1 MNATTTTT
9 TMFEYRARDRS
20 GGIHAGMMEGSSS
33 AAVASAL
40 REKGYVPL
48 RVDEKRTSA
57 LDKQLSIP
65 GFKKKVKP
73 KEVAIF
79 SRQLATMVNSGL
91 TLVRSLTILEEQTEN
106 PLFCKIISQVRQH
119 VEQGSSLSSA
129 LDSYSGTF
137 NHLYVSMIRA
147 GEVGGALDETLVR
160 LADTLES
167 SVRLRSKVKSAMA
180 YPIVVLSLIVLIVS
194 GMLLFVVPIFKN
206 MYDDLGGSLPLPTQM
221 LINVSGF
228 LTTFWWLF
236 LGLAVGGITA
246 FRRWKSS
253 DAGKVSWDRLKLRAP
268 IFGKLVQKVAISRF
282 ARTFSVLS
290 RTGVPVLQALDIV
303 AATAGNALVGE
314 AINDV
319 QASVKRGESLAG
331 PLSRHEVFPPMVTHM
346 MAVGEETGALD
357 TMLSKVADFYDNE
370 VDDTVSALTSLIEP
384 LLIVVM
390 GVAVGGILI
399 ALYLPMFNIANLIQQ

>member
-1 MNATTTTT
+1 MTASSTT
-9 TMFEYRARDRS
+9 FEYRARDRS
-20 GGIHAGMMEGSSS
+20 GGIHAGVMEGSSS

-48 RVDEKRTSA
+48 RVDEKRSSA
-57 LDKQLSIP
+57 LDRELSIP
-65 GFKKKVKP
+65 GFKKKVKA

-91 TLVRSLTILEEQTEN
+91 TLIRSLTILEEQTEN
-106 PLFCKIISQVRQH
+106 PIFREKISQIRQQ

-129 LDSYSGTF
+129 LEHHSDTF

-167 SVRLRSKVKSAMA
+167 TVRLRSQVKSAMA
-180 YPIVVLSLIVLIVS
+180 YPVVVLSLIILIVS
-194 GMLLFVVPIFKN
+194 GMLLFVVPIFEK
-206 MYDDLGGSLPLPTQM
+206 MYDDLGGTLPLPTQL
-221 LINVSGF
+221 LINVSSF
-228 LTTFWWLF
+228 LTTFWWVF
-236 LGLAVGGITA
+236 AGIVA
-246 FRRWKSS
+246 GFIYWFRRWKRSE
-253 DAGKVSWDRLKLRAP
+253 DGKLTWDRLKLRAP
-268 IFGKLVQKVAISRF
+268 VFGKLVQKVAISRF

-303 AATAGNALVGE
+303 AVTAGNALVGE
-314 AINDV
+314 AVKDV

-331 PLSRHEVFPPMVTHM
+331 PLGRHEVFPPMVTHM

-357 TMLSKVADFYDNE
+357 TMLSKVADFYDSE
-370 VDDTVSALTSLIEP
+370 VDASVSALTSLIEP

>member
-1 MNATTTTT
+1 MSTTT
-9 TMFEYRARDRS
+9 FEYRARDRS
-20 GGIHAGMMEGSSS
+20 GGVHAGVIEGSSS

-48 RVDEKRTSA
+48 RIDEKRSSA
-57 LDKQLSIP
+57 LDKEFSIP

-91 TLVRSLTILEEQTEN
+91 TLTRALGILEEQTDGA
-106 PLFCKIISQVRQH
+106 LLRGMITKVRQQ
-119 VEQGSSLSSA
+119 VEQGSSLSAA
-129 LDSYSGTF
+129 LANHPDAF

-167 SVRLRSKVKSAMA
+167 TVRLRSKVKSAMA
-180 YPIVVLSLIVLIVS
+180 YPVVVLTLIVLIVA
-194 GMLLFVVPIFKN
+194 GMLLFVVPIFKG
-206 MYDDLGGSLPLPTQM
+206 MYDDLGGTLPLPTLM
-221 LINVSGF
+221 LINISGF
-228 LTTFWWLF
+228 MTKFWWLF
-236 LGLAVGGITA
+236 LGLIVGGVTL
-246 FRRWKSS
+246 FRRWKRSET
-253 DAGKVSWDRLKLRAP
+253 GQVTWDRLKLRAP
-268 IFGKLVQKVAISRF
+268 VFGKLVQKVAISRF

-303 AATAGNALVGE
+303 AATAGNALVGQ
-314 AINDV
+314 AVNDV

-331 PLSRHEVFPPMVTHM
+331 PLSRHDIFPPMVTHM
-346 MAVGEETGALD
+346 IAVGEETGALD

-390 GVAVGGILI
+390 GLAVGGILI
-399 ALYLPMFNIANLIQQ
+399 ALYLPMFNIANLIQN

>member
-1 MNATTTTT
+1 MSTLT
-9 TMFEYRARDRS
+9 FEYRARDRS
-20 GGIHAGMMEGSSS
+20 GGVHAGIIEGSSS

-48 RVDEKRTSA
+48 RIDEKRSSA
-57 LDKQLSIP
+57 LDKEFSLP

-91 TLVRSLTILEEQTEN
+91 TLTRSLGILEEQTDGALLRGMITN
-106 PLFCKIISQVRQH
+106 VRQQ
-119 VEQGSSLSSA
+119 VEQGSSLSAA
-129 LDSYSGTF
+129 LANHPQAF

-167 SVRLRSKVKSAMA
+167 TVRLRSKVKSAMA
-180 YPIVVLSLIVLIVS
+180 YPVVVLTLIVLIVA
-194 GMLLFVVPIFKN
+194 GMLLFVVPIFKG
-206 MYDDLGGSLPLPTQM
+206 MYDDLGGTLPLPTLM
-221 LINVSGF
+221 LINISGF
-228 LTTFWWLF
+228 MTKFWWLF
-236 LGLAVGGITA
+236 IGLTVGGVTL
-246 FRRWKSS
+246 FRRWKRSET
-253 DAGKVSWDRLKLRAP
+253 GQISWDRLKLRAP
-268 IFGKLVQKVAISRF
+268 VFGKLVQKVAISRF

-303 AATAGNALVGE
+303 AATAGNALVGQ
-314 AINDV
+314 AVNDV

-331 PLSRHEVFPPMVTHM
+331 PLSRHAIFPPMVTHM
-346 MAVGEETGALD
+346 IAVGEETGALD

-370 VDDTVSALTSLIEP
+370 VDDTVGALTSLIEP

-390 GVAVGGILI
+390 GLAVGGILI
-399 ALYLPMFNIANLIQQ
+399 ALYLPMFNIANLIQN

>member
-1 MNATTTTT
+1 MSTTA

-20 GGIHAGMMEGSSS
+20 GGIHAGVIEGSSS
-33 AAVASAL
+33 AGVASAL

-48 RVDEKRTSA
+48 KIEEKRSSA

-91 TLVRSLTILEEQTEN
+91 TLIRSLSILEEQTEN
-106 PLFCKIISQVRQH
+106 PLFTRIISEVRQQ
-119 VEQGSSLSSA
+119 VEQGSSLSA
-129 LDSYSGTF
+129 AMDNHAETF

-160 LADTLES
+160 LADTLEAN
-167 SVRLRSKVKSAMA
+167 VRLRSKVKSAMA
-180 YPIVVLSLIVLIVS
+180 YPIVVLSLIVLIVA
-194 GMLLFVVPIFKN
+194 GMLMFVVPIFKR
-206 MYDDLGGSLPLPTQM
+206 MYDDLGGTLPLPTRA
-221 LINVSGF
+221 LINISGF

-236 LGLAVGGITA
+236 LGLTIAGVSS
-246 FRRWKSS
+246 FRRWKRS
-253 DAGKVSWDRLKLRAP
+253 DSGKLTWDRLKLRAP
-268 IFGKLVQKVAISRF
+268 IFGQLVQKVAISRF
-282 ARTFSVLS
+282 ARTFAVLS

-303 AATAGNALVGE
+303 SNTAGNALVG
-314 AINDV
+314 AAVDDV

-357 TMLSKVADFYDNE
+357 TMLAKVADFYDNE
-370 VDDTVSALTSLIEP
+370 VEDTVSALTSLIEP

-399 ALYLPMFNIANLIQQ
+399 ALYLPMFNIANLIQN

>member
-1 MNATTTTT
+1 MS
-9 TMFEYRARDRS
+9 TMTFEYRARDRS
-20 GGIHAGMMEGSSS
+20 GGVHAGVIEGSSS

-48 RVDEKRTSA
+48 RIDEKRSSA
-57 LDKQLSIP
+57 LDKQFSIP

-91 TLVRSLTILEEQTEN
+91 TLTRALGILEEQTEGALLQGMITN
-106 PLFCKIISQVRQH
+106 VRQQ
-119 VEQGSSLSSA
+119 VEQGSSLSAA
-129 LDSYSGTF
+129 LANHPAAF

-167 SVRLRSKVKSAMA
+167 TVRLRSKVKSAMA
-180 YPIVVLSLIVLIVS
+180 YPVVVLVLIVLIVA
-194 GMLLFVVPIFKN
+194 GMLLFVVPIFKG
-206 MYDDLGGSLPLPTQM
+206 MYDDLGGTLPLPTLM
-221 LINVSGF
+221 LINISGF
-228 LTTFWWLF
+228 MTKFWWLF
-236 LGLAVGGITA
+236 IGLTVGGVTL
-246 FRRWKSS
+246 FRRWKRSET
-253 DAGKVSWDRLKLRAP
+253 GQVTWDRLKLRAP
-268 IFGKLVQKVAISRF
+268 VFGKLVQKVAISRF

-303 AATAGNALVGE
+303 AATAGNALVGQ
-314 AINDV
+314 AVNDV

-331 PLSRHEVFPPMVTHM
+331 PLSRHDIFPPMVTHM
-346 MAVGEETGALD
+346 IAVGEETGALD

-390 GVAVGGILI
+390 GLAVGGILI
-399 ALYLPMFNIANLIQQ
+399 ALYLPMFNIANLIQN